1 MLKLVVVHLLRKVVS
16 LDNLGNLVVRNRNLY
31 DRRSIHILAAVGD
44 HLVEFG
50 FCQTLIPLVVA
61 HSSFPTLILIG

>member
-1 MLKLVVVHLLRKVVS
+1 MLKLVVVHLLHKVVS

-31 DRRSIHILAAVGD
+31 DLRSIHILVAVGD

-50 FCQTLIPLVVA
+50 FCQNLIPLVVA
-61 HSSFPTLILIG
+61 HSSFQTLILIG